1 MIQDNSQMKFNNL
14 IHILPLILLLTL
26 GCSGK
31 RSERE
36 SLGNVRQLVD
46 TIGFAQYSWQMD
58 SIMTRL
64 DRKGWT
70 RTEGESWKLAI
81 CPHDDYTYAGKL
93 YPIVL
98 SNIRAPLLILL
109 GVAHKAARMGI
120 EDSLVFDTYDYWKGP
135 WKNVRISPFRDEIYS
150 RLSAKF
156 AIISDTL
163 HSAEHS
169 LESMIPF
176 LQYFNRD
183 VSIIPV
189 LVPAMKPERMKEC
202 GFAMANAIREVAKE
216 HNLQWGKD
224 FSIIVTTDA
233 VHYGNEDW
241 GGSDMAPFGCDILGN
256 GMALAIEKEIM
267 QNCLTGSTTPEKISL
282 FNAYTLK
289 PDNYK
294 EYKWTWCGRYC
305 VPVALYTA
313 YYLNNENPLS
323 AGLTDYS
330 TSIMSEH
337 IKVDDIG
344 MGSTAIATPCH
355 WVGYAAIAYK

>member
-1 MIQDNSQMKFNNL
+1 MKFNNL

-58 SIMTRL
+58 SIMARL

-93 YPIVL
+93 YPEVL

-120 EDSLVFDTYDYWKGP
+120 EDSLVFDAYDYWKGP

-150 RLSAKF
+150 RLSERYAT
-156 AIISDTL
+156 ISDTL

-189 LVPAMKPERMKEC
+189 LVPAMRPERMKEC
-202 GFAMANAIREVAKE
+202 GLAIANAIREVAKE
-216 HNLQWGKD
+216 HNLKWGKD

-241 GGSDMAPFGCDILGN
+241 SGSDMAPFGCDTLGN
-256 GMALAIEKEIM
+256 RMALAIEKEIM
-267 QNCLTGSTTPEKISL
+267 QNCLTDITTPEKISL
-282 FNAYTLK
+282 FNTYTLK
-289 PDNYK
+289 PDKYK

-323 AGLTDYS
+323 AGLADYS

-355 WVGYAAIAYK
+355 WVGYAAIGYR